1 MRGNPRDDT
10 LNYRRG
16 LQSIHNYVMNQ
27 QMINDLKNCSWQ
39 KIIDYGNSL
48 TDLNDAQL
56 RFAKGLAIE
65 AVVEKLSNT
74 DLAYVG
80 EKHRDYHWPKHNVDV
95 ELKSIFSK
103 TMYNQNGQLK
113 APPSIRLNN
122 SMGSNSNQLD
132 PGTIADIIVIVCA
145 DGAFAASKQDVLTT
159 ASHRGD
165 GWYLR
170 LKKHQIV
177 ELSGHIV
184 QQNKYNVNLA
194 TKVRDAIKE
203 SIQI

>member
-1 MRGNPRDDT
+1 
-10 LNYRRG
+10 
-16 LQSIHNYVMNQ
+16 
-27 QMINDLKNCSWQ
+27 MIDDLKDCSWQ

-65 AVVEKLSNT
+65 AVVEKLSNS
-74 DLAYVG
+74 DLTYVG
-80 EKHRDYHWPKHNVDV
+80 EKHRDYHWPTHNVDV

-103 TMYNQNGQLK
+103 TMYNQNGRLK
-113 APPSIRLNN
+113 APPGVRLNN
-122 SMGSNSNQLD
+122 SMGSNDKTLD
-132 PGTIADIIVIVCA
+132 PNTIADIMVVVCA
-145 DGAFAASKQDVLTT
+145 DGAFAASKQDVLAT

-170 LKKHQIV
+170 LKKTQIM
-177 ELSGHIV
+177 ELSGCIV

-194 TKVRDAIKE
+194 DKVRNAIKE

>member
-1 MRGNPRDDT
+1 MT
-10 LNYRRG
+10 
-16 LQSIHNYVMNQ
+16 Q
-27 QMINDLKNCSWQ
+27 QMIDDLKNCSWQ

-56 RFAKGLAIE
+56 RFAKGLAVE
-65 AVVEKLSNT
+65 AAVEKLSNT
-74 DLAYVG
+74 DLTYVG
-80 EKHRDYHWPKHNVDV
+80 EKHRDDYWPTHNVDV

-103 TMYNQNGQLK
+103 KMYNRNGQLV
-113 APPSIRLNN
+113 APPGIRLNN
-122 SMGSNSNQLD
+122 SMGSNNKTLD
-132 PGTIADIIVIVCA
+132 PDTIADIVVVVCT
-145 DGAFAASKQDVLTT
+145 DGAFAVSKQDVLST

-170 LKKHQIV
+170 LKKTQIV
-177 ELSGHIV
+177 ELSGYIV
-184 QQNKYNVNLA
+184 QQTKYDLNLA